1 MITTKTY
8 RTIKAFLKA
17 NHSYDDLQIAKFII
31 ENGTNAIGIT
41 KTKIV
46 KMDEEGHITM
56 YKMSENEMLA
66 YLANQ

>member
-8 RTIKAFLKA
+8 RTLKAYLKA
-17 NHSYDDLQIAKFII
+17 NHGYDDLQAAKFFI
-31 ENGTNAIGIT
+31 ENGTDSVCIT

-46 KMDEEGHITM
+46 KMDEKGHVVM